1 MTGSARA
8 AIRVAQIGTGNV
20 GVHAL
25 RALITNPDYELTGVW
40 VSSEAKAGKDAGE
53 LAGLDISTG
62 IAASTDLD
70 AVLATGPQCAVYT
83 AMADNRLP
91 DALEDYRRILAAGVN
106 VVGSSAVFLQ
116 YPWQVLPDN
125 MLKPIEDAAQEG
137 NSSLFVNGIDPGFAN
152 DLIPLALA
160 GTCQSIQQ
168 IRCMEIV
175 DYATYDSAT
184 VMFDVMGFGKPL
196 DEIPMLLQPGV
207 LSLAWGS
214 VVRQLAAG
222 LGVELDQVTE
232 RYERIPAPEDFDI
245 ASGHIPKGSERLQP
259 IHHRRHLGRAGHV
272 PSHGDDRR
280 IHVLRHDQR
289 IVDEHHRRRVHNHEF
304 EPFPQRTKQL
314 VGSLHSQQRR
324 HRRRQL
330 PGAQNRESRRSARL
344 EDVVQLGLSQQD
356 FAKPGWILKIE
367 DAMHVWPPQI
377 AIHQHNFPTRPRQT
391 ACQMAGQSRFAFGRH
406 GADDDDDPDVF
417 QLGIV
422 DHHGPRRVDGLG
434 ENIVPVPAPRRGGR
448 LRGFRGPGGND
459 RHLTDHPQRS
469 RDVVHRH
476 DAPQPGLR
484 DGDQETDQC
493 KPPDPAPGRRHVAP
507 LRITLGR
514 RLRLLQAGH
523 AGGRFNSTCSA

>member
-1 MTGSARA
+1 VTGAGGA

-40 VSSEAKAGKDAGE
+40 VSSESKAGKDAGE

-62 IAASTDLD
+62 ITASTDLD

-116 YPWQVLPDN
+116 YPWQVLPDS
-125 MLKPIEDAAQEG
+125 MLKPIEDAAQQG

-160 GTCQSIQQ
+160 GTCQSVQQ

-222 LGVELDQVTE
+222 LGIELDSVTE
-232 RYERIPAPEDFDI
+232 RQERVPAPEDFDI
-245 ASGHIPKGSERLQP
+245 AAGHIPKGSAAALRFEVQGAVDGHPAVVLEHVTRLREDLCPDWPQP
-259 IHHRRHLGRAGHV
+259 AQPGGCYRIEITGE
-272 PSHGDDRR
+272 PSYAIDVCLSSPNGD
-280 IHVLRHDQR
+280 
-289 IVDEHHRRRVHNHEF
+289 HNHAGLVATAMRVVNAI
-304 EPFPQRTKQL
+304 PAVVAAPAGIRTTL
-314 VGSLHSQQRR
+314 D
-324 HRRRQL
+324 L
-330 PGAQNRESRRSARL
+330 PLITGRGLYSA
-344 EDVVQLGLSQQD
+344 G
-356 FAKPGWILKIE
+356 
-367 DAMHVWPPQI
+367 
-377 AIHQHNFPTRPRQT
+377 
-391 ACQMAGQSRFAFGRH
+391 
-406 GADDDDDPDVF
+406 
-417 QLGIV
+417 
-422 DHHGPRRVDGLG
+422 
-434 ENIVPVPAPRRGGR
+434 
-448 LRGFRGPGGND
+448 
-459 RHLTDHPQRS
+459 
-469 RDVVHRH
+469 
-476 DAPQPGLR
+476 
-484 DGDQETDQC
+484 
-493 KPPDPAPGRRHVAP
+493 
-507 LRITLGR
+507 
-514 RLRLLQAGH
+514 
-523 AGGRFNSTCSA
+523 

>member
-1 MTGSARA
+1 MS
-8 AIRVAQIGTGNV
+8 IRVAAIGTGNV

-40 VSSEAKAGKDAGE
+40 VSSDSKAGKDAGE

-116 YPWQVLPDN
+116 YPWRVLPDS

-168 IRCMEIV
+168 VRCMEIV

-222 LGVELDQVTE
+222 LGIELDEVTE
-232 RYERIPAPEDFDI
+232 RQERIPAAEDFDI
-245 ASGHIPKGSERLQP
+245 ASGHIPKGSAAALRFEVLGMVDGEAAVVLEHVTRLREDLCPDWPQP
-259 IHHRRHLGRAGHV
+259 AQPGGSYRVEITGEPSYAIDVCLGS
-272 PSHGDDRR
+272 PNGD
-280 IHVLRHDQR
+280 
-289 IVDEHHRRRVHNHEF
+289 HNHAG
-304 EPFPQRTKQL
+304 L
-314 VGSLHSQQRR
+314 VATAMR
-324 HRRRQL
+324 
-330 PGAQNRESRRSARL
+330 
-344 EDVVQLGLSQQD
+344 VVN
-356 FAKPGWILKIE
+356 
-367 DAMHVWPPQI
+367 
-377 AIHQHNFPTRPRQT
+377 AI
-391 ACQMAGQSRFAFGRH
+391 
-406 GADDDDDPDVF
+406 
-417 QLGIV
+417 
-422 DHHGPRRVDGLG
+422 
-434 ENIVPVPAPRRGGR
+434 PA
-448 LRGFRGPGGND
+448 
-459 RHLTDHPQRS
+459 
-469 RDVVHRH
+469 VV
-476 DAPQPGLR
+476 DAPAGIRTTLDLPLITGRGLY
-484 DGDQETDQC
+484 
-493 KPPDPAPGRRHVAP
+493 
-507 LRITLGR
+507 
-514 RLRLLQAGH
+514 
-523 AGGRFNSTCSA
+523 STG